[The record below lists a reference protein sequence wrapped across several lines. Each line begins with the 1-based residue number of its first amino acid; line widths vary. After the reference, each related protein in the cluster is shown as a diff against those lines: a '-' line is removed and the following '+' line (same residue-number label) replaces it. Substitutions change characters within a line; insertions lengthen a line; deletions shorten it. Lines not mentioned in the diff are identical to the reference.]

1 MERVWKHC
9 YCMQTGKKKSLK
21 QLGSFIAFLMKLKWQ
36 EPFQMDLDEN
46 NNLNSLDF
54 ITLR

>member
-1 MERVWKHC
+1 
-9 YCMQTGKKKSLK
+9 MQTGKKKTLK
-21 QLGSFIAFLMKLKWQ
+21 QVGSFIAFLMKLKWQ